1 MQNISIAIHGGA
13 GTILQSE
20 MSAEKEKNIKMRCK
34 MQLNAGYKVLENGGT
49 SLDAVEQ
56 SMMQL
61 ENCPLFNAAK
71 GAVFNALGKHEMD
84 ASIMEGKNEW
94 LVQFLVFIIYNI
106 QLRWRASDGTNR
118 TCFFNW

>member
-1 MQNISIAIHGGA
+1 MQRFSIAIHGGA

-20 MSAEKEKNIKMRCK
+20 MSAEKEKGYKDAL
-34 MQLNAGYKVLENGGT
+34 QDALNAGYKVLENGGT

-71 GAVFNALGKHEMD
+71 GAVFNALGKHE
-84 ASIMEGKNEW
+84 SN
-94 LVQFLVFIIYNI
+94 
-106 QLRWRASDGTNR
+106 GTNR